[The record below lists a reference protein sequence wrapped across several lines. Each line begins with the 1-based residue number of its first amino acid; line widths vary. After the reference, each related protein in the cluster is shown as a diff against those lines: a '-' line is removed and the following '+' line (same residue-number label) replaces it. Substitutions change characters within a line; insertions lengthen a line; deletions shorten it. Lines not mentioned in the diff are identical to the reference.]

1 MRDVRRARLATLG
14 GLVAAGLALAACG
27 GGSSSSAGAN
37 TTAPTA
43 STPTTAAGGAGGAG
57 FGAALTAF
65 RTCMSGH
72 GITITV
78 PTGRRNP
85 NGAPPS
91 TTPGETRPARGAGG
105 GGLGGGGL
113 GSGSGFANRYE
124 TAPAGV
130 DAGTYATAYADC
142 KAKLPTG
149 GGNGALQNNSAFKAY
164 VSCLLDH
171 GVKLPTTST
180 TVAGGTTP
188 TTATGATSTPAT
200 TFNRNDPKVQ
210 AAMKTCRPLLPTR
223 GTGAAT
229 TTTTVPSA

>member
-1 MRDVRRARLATLG
+1 MRDVQKARLAMLG
-14 GLVAAGLALAACG
+14 GLVAAGLVLAACG
-27 GGSSSSAGAN
+27 GSSGGSAGAN
-37 TTAPTA
+37 TTAPAA
-43 STPTTAAGGAGGAG
+43 STTTTLGGARGAG

-78 PTGRRNP
+78 PTGRTNA
-85 NGAPPS
+85 NGGPSS

-105 GGLGGGGL
+105 GGLGGGG
-113 GSGSGFANRYE
+113 GGFGGGFANRFA

-130 DAGTYATAYADC
+130 DATKYATAYADC

-149 GGNGALQNNSAFKAY
+149 AANGGLQNNSAFKAY

-188 TTATGATSTPAT
+188 TTATGTTPT

-223 GTGAAT
+223 GAGTST
-229 TTTTVPSA
+229 TTSTVPSA

>member
-1 MRDVRRARLATLG
+1 MRDVRRTRLAMLG

-37 TTAPTA
+37 TTAPTG
-43 STPTTAAGGAGGAG
+43 STTTTAGGARGAG

-78 PTGRRNP
+78 PTGGRNA
-85 NGAPPS
+85 NGGPPS

-105 GGLGGGGL
+105 GFGGGGN
-113 GSGSGFANRYE
+113 GSGFANRFA

-130 DAGTYATAYADC
+130 DAAKYATAYADC

-149 GGNGALQNNSAFKAY
+149 AGNGALQNNSAFKAY

-188 TTATGATSTPAT
+188 TTAAGATSTTPT
-200 TFNRNDPKVQ
+200 TFDRNDPKVQ

-223 GTGAAT
+223 GTGAST

>member
-1 MRDVRRARLATLG
+1 MRDVRRARLAKLG

-27 GGSSSSAGAN
+27 GGSSSPAGAN
-37 TTAPTA
+37 TTAPAA
-43 STPTTAAGGAGGAG
+43 STTTAGGAGGAG

-78 PTGRRNP
+78 PTRGRNA
-85 NGAPPS
+85 NGGPPS
-91 TTPGETRPARGAGG
+91 TTPGETRPAGG
-105 GGLGGGGL
+105 GGFGG
-113 GSGSGFANRYE
+113 GFANRFA

-130 DAGTYATAYADC
+130 DAAQYATAYADC
-142 KAKLPTG
+142 NSKLPTG
-149 GGNGALQNNSAFKAY
+149 TGNGALQNNSAFQAY

-188 TTATGATSTPAT
+188 TTATGATSTTPT